1 MRSFFKIFFACFL
14 ALIIFCLVGFFL
26 LVGAVAAL
34 GSKDKTKVDTKT
46 VLTLNL
52 SQHFKEKKQSNPFAK
67 FSDDE
72 TDAPGLYDV
81 IRLIR
86 AAKTDNNISG
96 IYIIANE
103 NQNGF
108 ASSHELRDALLD
120 FKTSRKFIIAH
131 GDVVSQKAYYVA
143 SVANHF
149 YVSPMGAV
157 EWAGL
162 SAELPF
168 LKGTLQ
174 KLNIEPQIFY
184 AGKFKSAT
192 EPFRAT
198 EMTPANRLQTTV
210 WLGNLYSIFLQQVS
224 KDRNIDTATLHNLA
238 NTGAIQNA
246 EDAFNNKLVDGLKYD
261 DQVKDEIKKNLGLD
275 KNGKINFISLGKY
288 ADAADYKL
296 SGSDRIA
303 LIYAEGDIVDGNGT
317 NDNIASND
325 YIKLVRKA
333 RQDKSVKAIVF
344 RINSGGGSALAS
356 ENIWRELALAKGEKP
371 VIVSMGDVAASG
383 GYYVSCIAD
392 SIFASSNTITGSIGV
407 FTMIPNLKGF
417 FNDKLGIT
425 FDGVKTA
432 PYADAG
438 SVYRPLTET
447 EKKFAQDG
455 VDRIYMQFKQRVA
468 QGRKK
473 DVGYIDSIAQGRV
486 WSGSD
491 ALQLG
496 LVDRIGGLQAAID
509 CAARMAK
516 VSKYRLREYPE
527 EENFFK
533 RLFNKTNNDPA
544 TQMRAQVGEENYRIY
559 EQMIKLKQL
568 FGVPQARMPFDVFIH

>member
-275 KNGKINFISLGKY
+275 KNDKINFISLGKY

>member
-149 YVSPMGAV
+149 YVSPMGTV

-275 KNGKINFISLGKY
+275 KNDKINFISLGKY